1 MCDEWFEKKGANND
15 KTYLLKWIEDH
26 KRKGGIQMSD
36 FEEKQEI
43 HSDELIETT
52 LKKPLVIFETEAD
65 RYGRDITA
73 MSNFFDG
80 YVQQMSL
87 ALREQTGLEVVT
99 ELPVANL
106 GIISDVVRQA
116 DIIMQGNVT
125 LLPDF
130 DNLPVDIKT
139 KLKKGIYT
147 IGDSKQVD
155 GNLRA
160 VVLDEEGVRIKDI
173 TLKKILSNQGNIE
186 TARSIGNQ
194 MQMRQIYA
202 KLADI
207 QEFQTYQLERDRDR
221 DIIVPFLDARS
232 LVLEAET
239 KDSEDERMRLLKEAD
254 GKIRTALNSIY
265 ADIET
270 TVKSLVR
277 CTRVPLLPLGKASN
291 RYMGYLTSDMQIATK
306 YVGVRMQLL
315 EYMGETKTAQYVL
328 KQYQHV
334 MYDFLTKPI
343 TRKGLSAANLMH
355 NYFPYD
361 KTNMNC
367 WYTFSKEMTPVLES
381 SMRTLELSMSGK
393 YSNDIYIVAVE
404 DIADEE
410 QN

>member
-1 MCDEWFEKKGANND
+1 MNQNEVILETSNA
-15 KTYLLKWIEDH
+15 
-26 KRKGGIQMSD
+26 
-36 FEEKQEI
+36 EI
-43 HSDELIETT
+43 AETPS
-52 LKKPLVIFETEAD
+52 KAPLVIFKTEAD

-87 ALREQTGLEVVT
+87 ALREQTALEIVT

-106 GIISDVVRQA
+106 GIINDMVRQA
-116 DIIMQGNVT
+116 DIIMQGNLT

-160 VVLDEEGVRIKDI
+160 VVLDENGVRVKDI
-173 TLKKILSNQGNIE
+173 TLKKVLNNPGNVE

-239 KDSEDERMRLLKEAD
+239 KDSEEERIRLLKEAD

-265 ADIET
+265 ADVET
-270 TVKSLVR
+270 TAKSLAR
-277 CTRVPLLPLGKASN
+277 RTSVPLLPPGKASE
-291 RYMGYLTSDMQIATK
+291 RYMAFLTSDMQIATK

-315 EYMGETKTAQYVL
+315 EYMGETKTAQSVL
-328 KQYQHV
+328 QHYQHV

-343 TRKGLSAANLMH
+343 TRKGLSTADLIH
-355 NYFPYD
+355 NYFLYD
-361 KTNMNC
+361 KSNMNC
-367 WYTFSKEMTPVLES
+367 WHTFSKEMKPVLES
-381 SMRTLELSMSGK
+381 SMRTLELSMNGN
-393 YSNDIYIVAVE
+393 YNNEVYIVSVE
-404 DIADEE
+404 DIDDEKE
-410 QN
+410 N